1 MEKVNWKVEGM
12 SCTNCALTIH
22 KYLEGKGVE
31 NVKVNFMG
39 GDVSFDINGNVTAP
53 EIEKGIEASG
63 KAYQDAINKLNT
75 GSGNLIRRIENIKKL
90 GAKTNKEKQIPSK
103 FLDNDAT
110 SQLFMEGP
118 ES

>member
-1 MEKVNWKVEGM
+1 MQK
-12 SCTNCALTIH
+12 
-22 KYLEGKGVE
+22 
-31 NVKVNFMG
+31 
-39 GDVSFDINGNVTAP
+39 
-53 EIEKGIEASG
+53 IEKGIEASG

-103 FLDNDAT
+103 FLDNDAP
-110 SQLFMEGP
+110 SQLFMEGT